1 MGARMGKSEESER
14 RHRRLVERLGE
25 RGMTYEQHRQL
36 LALAW
41 CAAVLATLF
50 VFLVYLALR

>member
-1 MGARMGKSEESER
+1 M
-14 RHRRLVERLGE
+14 RLDLFSYAAKLG